1 MNDTT
6 DCTTEWT
13 DEGDGRRCEER
24 KASDR
29 SNGTHPPGPKV
40 LPVVGNTIAFLRD
53 GLEFSASLHEY
64 GDVVAYNAI
73 GRTFV
78 VVYDPELI
86 ESVLVSRND
95 VFWKGQI
102 EMEFGDVFASNGIA
116 FAEGEQWQ
124 RQRSGLQPVFT
135 PNRIRTYADTIVAE
149 TAATADSWEKEG
161 TIDLRKA
168 CSKLTLS
175 ILASTVFNI
184 DLDGHRRGTVVR
196 NAVDAIAD
204 RVDITGAMT
213 LIPEWAP
220 RTPTERRFDRAMA
233 DLDELIE
240 TLIAERDDRPD
251 AHDDLLAVLL
261 DTDFGDAMDKS
272 MVRDQL
278 VTFLFAGHETTAL
291 ALTYALWLLSDHPAT
306 RRRLERE
313 LNAVCGSSRPT
324 ATDLDSL
331 DYTEHVIKET
341 LRLYPP
347 VYIIYRQPR
356 QQTTLGG
363 YRISSDATLQLA
375 TYDVQ
380 RDPRWWDDP
389 NSFTPERWTETTS
402 RPEYAYLP
410 FGGGPRHC
418 IGMRFAMTELKLAL
432 ATLTQRAK
440 LDRVT
445 ESIDPSPSV
454 LLDPGRVNMR
464 VHPRDN
470 R

>member
-13 DEGDGRRCEER
+13 DEDERRSEER
-24 KASDR
+24 ETSDR
-29 SNGTHPPGPKV
+29 SNNTHPPGPKG
-40 LPVVGNTIAFLRD
+40 LPVIGNTIAFLRD

-78 VVYDPELI
+78 SVYDPELI

-95 VFWKGQI
+95 TFWKGQI
-102 EMEFGDVFASNGIA
+102 EMEFGDVFAPDGIA
-116 FAEGEQWQ
+116 FTEGEQWQ

-135 PNRIRTYADTIVAE
+135 PNRIRTYADTMVAE
-149 TAATADSWEKEG
+149 TAATAELWEKEG
-161 TIDLRKA
+161 LIDLRKA

-184 DLDGHRRGTVVR
+184 NLDGRHRGTVVR
-196 NAVDAIAD
+196 NAVDAITD
-204 RVDITGAMT
+204 RMDITGAMT
-213 LIPEWAP
+213 LLPEWAL
-220 RTPTERRFDRAMA
+220 RTPTERRFDRAMT

-240 TLIAERDDRPD
+240 TLIAERGGRPD
-251 AHDDLLAVLL
+251 ERDDLLAVML
-261 DTDFGDAMDKS
+261 DTGLGDAMDKS
-272 MVRDQL
+272 TVRDQL

-313 LNAVCGSSRPT
+313 LNVVCGSSRPT
-324 ATDLDSL
+324 AADLDSL
-331 DYTEHVIKET
+331 DYTENVIKEA

-347 VYIIYRQPR
+347 VYIIHRQPR
-356 QQTTLGG
+356 QKTTLGG
-363 YRISSDATLQLA
+363 YRIPADATLQLA

-380 RDPRWWDDP
+380 RDPRWWNDP
-389 NSFTPERWTETTS
+389 KSFTPERWTETAS
-402 RPEYAYLP
+402 RPEYAYFP

-418 IGMRFAMTELKLAL
+418 IGMRFAMTELKLTL
-432 ATLTQRAK
+432 ATLAQRIK

-464 VHPRDN
+464 VYLHN
-470 R
+470 N